1 MNEQQF
7 ETELIQYLS
16 SGVISHRGN
25 HSDGGNTLAEPAAD
39 YIYKTKR
46 WRHHPEIKTT
56 DDLLK
61 PSEINKQGGVRYLG

>member
-46 WRHHPEIKTT
+46 WRHHPEIKNS
-56 DDLLK
+56 DDLWANFK
-61 PSEINKQGGVRYLG
+61 AIF